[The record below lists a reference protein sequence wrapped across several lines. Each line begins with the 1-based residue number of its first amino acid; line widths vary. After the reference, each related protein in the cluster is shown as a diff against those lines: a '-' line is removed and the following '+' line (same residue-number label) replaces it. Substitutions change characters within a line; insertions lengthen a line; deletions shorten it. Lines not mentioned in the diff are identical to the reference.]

1 MPDAALDPARLTRLR
16 KLGGDDLVHALID
29 SFLAEAPARR
39 ALLEGEDATAIAHVA
54 HTLVAGAGQLG
65 AGPLSDGAR
74 ALEEAVR
81 GSDPATM
88 RQLKLRL
95 ITTFDDALVALR
107 RFRET
112 A

>member
-1 MPDAALDPARLTRLR
+1 MPDAALDPTRLAKLR
-16 KLGGDDLVHALID
+16 KIGGEELVSALID

-39 ALLEGEDATAIAHVA
+39 ATLEGADPDAMAQVA

-65 AGPLSDGAR
+65 AAPLALQAR
-74 ALEEAVR
+74 ALEEAFR
-81 GSDPATM
+81 GQDPAAAT
-88 RQLKLRL
+88 RLAPQLL
-95 ITTFDDALVALR
+95 ITYDEALAALR